1 MNALER
7 AVAAISG
14 ARRKVRRLT
23 SLNVE
28 LEQRVR
34 ERTIAL
40 QESADELE
48 ALNTDLATLAVTD
61 ALTGLHNRRHFDLTL
76 RTEWDRAKRN
86 GTSLGLLIIDID
98 FFKAYNDEYG
108 HQMGDTCLTDV
119 TKLIKALTR
128 SSTGD
133 LARYGGEEFTLIA
146 GGATNE
152 DLELIADRIQAG
164 IRSAAI
170 HHPRGID
177 HIITVS
183 IGGTAVVPT
192 HPQPAQ
198 TTSPGDPSSTPNRD
212 PETLLASA
220 DAALYEAKR
229 LGRNRTEIASLPD

>member
-1 MNALER
+1 M
-7 AVAAISG
+7 
-14 ARRKVRRLT
+14 
-23 SLNVE
+23 
-28 LEQRVR
+28 R

-40 QESADELE
+40 QESAEELE
-48 ALNTDLATLAVTD
+48 VLNTDLATLAVTD

-108 HQMGDTCLTDV
+108 HQMGDTCLIDV
-119 TKLIKALTR
+119 TTLIRTLTR
-128 SSTGD
+128 SSTGH

-146 GGATNE
+146 GGANNE
-152 DLELIADRIQAG
+152 DLARIADRIQAG
-164 IRSAAI
+164 IRSAGI

-192 HPQPAQ
+192 PLQPAQ
-198 TTSPGDPSSTPNRD
+198 TTSPGDPRSTPSGD
-212 PETLLASA
+212 AETLLAAA

-229 LGRNRTEIASLPD
+229 LGRNRTEITSTP